1 MKKIIN
7 IDWKTI
13 IMVLGCV
20 FVMASCSD
28 DDDETLAELTLDKT
42 TIEVLEDA
50 TVTVTVQTG
59 NGGYEATPA
68 VITTATAT
76 VSGNTIAV
84 TGVSEGETTIAV
96 KDGKGKTASIK
107 VSVVS
112 KHTIPS
118 AAQFVWD
125 GTKTELDVANNWGLT
140 IYTNRI
146 AVTNVVDKKQYIL
159 TWTGDLSKGDKTG
172 GQLQIV
178 GSSPAVTLSS
188 FEVVK
193 SESNTYYIAFEGS
206 SKSGNI
212 YFTK

>member
-1 MKKIIN
+1 MKKLIN
-7 IDWKTI
+7 IDLKTI

-20 FVMASCSD
+20 FVMAACSD
-28 DDDETLAELTLDKT
+28 DDEETLAELTLDKT
-42 TIEVLEDA
+42 TIEVVEDA

-68 VITTATAT
+68 ATDITTAT
-76 VSGNTIAV
+76 VSGSTITV
-84 TGVSEGETTIAV
+84 TGVKEGKTNIAV

-112 KHTIPS
+112 KHTIPAS
-118 AAQFVWD
+118 AQFVWD
-125 GTKTELDVANNWGLT
+125 GAKTDLETTNNWGLA

-146 AVTNVVDKKQYIL
+146 AVTNVIDKKQYIL

-172 GQLQIV
+172 GKLQTV
-178 GSSPAVTLSS
+178 GGETVTLSD

-193 SESNTYYIAFEGS
+193 AESNTYYIAFEGG
-206 SKSGNI
+206 SKAGNI